1 MWSCLFA
8 DAAARA
14 VWMKSFASPGSIRT
28 VIAWSPCHPGTEFPH
43 DVDGWL
49 RKSTKSDCRTRE
61 STDRCSERAGL
72 CRRLEHAVG
81 GPSAK
86 HFGFHPRARRQN
98 LRGAYHHHYRPHPC
112 LRRHLGRISQAP
124 AGRLWLDHRLRRDL
138 VFPNLLRLRRR
149 SSRHM
154 TEGFEAPLHRSL
166 TEPIFLAG
174 APRSVAVLNGTLAA
188 AVGIGLHLWIPGLL
202 LWIAGHFL
210 AVWGAK
216 SDPQYVEVFS
226 RHMKHKSFL
235 GS

>member
-1 MWSCLFA
+1 
-8 DAAARA
+8 
-14 VWMKSFASPGSIRT
+14 
-28 VIAWSPCHPGTEFPH
+28 
-43 DVDGWL
+43 
-49 RKSTKSDCRTRE
+49 
-61 STDRCSERAGL
+61 
-72 CRRLEHAVG
+72 
-81 GPSAK
+81 
-86 HFGFHPRARRQN
+86 
-98 LRGAYHHHYRPHPC
+98 
-112 LRRHLGRISQAP
+112 
-124 AGRLWLDHRLRRDL
+124 
-138 VFPNLLRLRRR
+138 
-149 SSRHM
+149 M

-188 AVGIGLHLWIPGLL
+188 AVGIGLHLWVPGLL